1 MSTDEQAATNGGQ
14 AIDLGQIDPNELAK
28 NMAEASDEQLTQL
41 MESPMRG
48 QILNE
53 IFNRMEEHF
62 RADAAGDTDAVIH
75 WRIGGPQGSTDEYET
90 VIKDGS
96 CDVHEGF
103 QNAGARVTF
112 TIGGAD
118 FLRLVTGNAAG
129 PMLFMSGK
137 LKIEGDMMF
146 AARAASLF
154 TIPSASSGESPP
166 APAG

>member
-1 MSTDEQAATNGGQ
+1 MSTEEQAASNADGGGQ
-14 AIDLGQIDPNELAK
+14 AIDTSQIDANELAK
-28 NMAEASDEQLTQL
+28 NMAETSDEQLIQL

-48 QILNE
+48 QILTE
-53 IFNRMEEHF
+53 IFNRMEQHF
-62 RADAAGDTDAVIH
+62 RADAAGDTEAVIH
-75 WRIGGPQGSTDEYET
+75 WRITGGPEGGTDEYET
-90 VIKDGS
+90 VIKDGA
-96 CDVHEGF
+96 CDVHEGL
-103 QNAGARVTF
+103 QSDGARVTF

-154 TIPSASSGESPP
+154 TIPSAAAE
-166 APAG
+166 

>member
-1 MSTDEQAATNGGQ
+1 MSTEEQAATNGGQ
-14 AIDLGQIDPNELAK
+14 ALDLGQLDPNELAK
-28 NMAEASDEQLTQL
+28 NMAGASDEQLAQL
-41 MESPMRG
+41 MESPMRE
-48 QILNE
+48 QILSE
-53 IFNRMEEHF
+53 IFGRMQEHF

-75 WRIGGPQGSTDEYET
+75 WRIGGGPDGSTDEYET
-90 VIKDGS
+90 VIKGGT
-96 CDVHEGF
+96 CDAHKGF
-103 QNAGARVTF
+103 ENAGARVTF

-154 TIPSASSGESPP
+154 TIPSSTA
-166 APAG
+166 